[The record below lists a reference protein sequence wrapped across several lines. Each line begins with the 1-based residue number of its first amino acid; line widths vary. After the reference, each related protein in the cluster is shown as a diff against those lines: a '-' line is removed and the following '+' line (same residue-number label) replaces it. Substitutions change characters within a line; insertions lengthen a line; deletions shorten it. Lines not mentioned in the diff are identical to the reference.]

1 MQETCNHVV
10 SCDFQS
16 HETVC
21 FFCLFYTEEPFYLK
35 EVYLPTGCSD
45 CVLAHEE
52 VISGN
57 DTFTS
62 LLLFSKKHTSH
73 YTMCESRT
81 LFFFLL
87 LFFEAWKS
95 VEKPL
100 ATPPPP
106 FFSLLFISRQEN
118 ECLSWR
124 CGDVKERSRMS
135 PDVIT
140 HYDGP
145 KQRWEF
151 QHISQQTVS
160 LLCHKSCLFVFLFVF
175 FAYTEI
181 CPDNLPPSE
190 GLSILNSLLENKM
203 AHRVARVL
211 DVVFDV
217 FVNW

>member
-100 ATPPPP
+100 ATPPPL
-106 FFSLLFISRQEN
+106 FFLCSLFPGRKMS
-118 ECLSWR
+118 
-124 CGDVKERSRMS
+124 VS
-135 PDVIT
+135 PDVVETLKKEAECLRMSSPIMMDPNNGESFST
-140 HYDGP
+140 FLN
-145 KQRWEF
+145 K
-151 QHISQQTVS
+151 
-160 LLCHKSCLFVFLFVF
+160 LCHYYVIKVVCLFFYLYSLHTQKSALTTSRPQRGSVSST
-175 FAYTEI
+175 AY
-181 CPDNLPPSE
+181 
-190 GLSILNSLLENKM
+190 
-203 AHRVARVL
+203 
-211 DVVFDV
+211 
-217 FVNW
+217 